1 MFKVRDKRSNSIY
14 EVYDIQYD
22 NFNDPHFLIYEN
34 DRWKKVNAIYYE
46 PCKAHS
52 ALNEDYK
59 NKTDGDWC

>member
-22 NFNDPHFLIYEN
+22 NFNDPFFLIYEN
-34 DRWKKVNAIYYE
+34 DCWKKVNAIYYK

-52 ALNEDYK
+52 TLNEDYK
-59 NKTDGDWC
+59 DKMDGD

>member
-1 MFKVRDKRSNSIY
+1 MFKVRDKRSNSIH
-14 EVYDIQYD
+14 EVYDIQYN
-22 NFNDPHFLIYEN
+22 NFDDPLFLIYEN
-34 DRWKKVNAIYYE
+34 DRWVKVYGRYYE